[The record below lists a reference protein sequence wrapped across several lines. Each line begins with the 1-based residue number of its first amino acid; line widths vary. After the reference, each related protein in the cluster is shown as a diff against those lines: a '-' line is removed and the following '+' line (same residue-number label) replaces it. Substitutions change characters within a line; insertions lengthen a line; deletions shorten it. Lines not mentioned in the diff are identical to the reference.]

1 MQKFRPVWLQ
11 EEKKLKMAG
20 DSNKNAI
27 WALLVFLSIYISE
40 VHFLWESVD
49 WARNE
54 CSLAALTAVRI
65 KRVESREN
73 VRVSFPRDKANCL

>member
-40 VHFLWESVD
+40 VHFL
-49 WARNE
+49 
-54 CSLAALTAVRI
+54 
-65 KRVESREN
+65 
-73 VRVSFPRDKANCL
+73 